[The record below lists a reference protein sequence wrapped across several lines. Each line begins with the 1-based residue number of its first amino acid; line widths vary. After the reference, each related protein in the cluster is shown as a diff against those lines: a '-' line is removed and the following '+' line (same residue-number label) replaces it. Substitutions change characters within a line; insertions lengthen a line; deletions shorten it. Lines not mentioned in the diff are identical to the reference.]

1 MECGTRPRSRAEST
15 PDLAEG
21 KVLFRFSGERAPES
35 EEVSE
40 EASFLGYG
48 ENTGV
53 PDGFKFVEVPKSRD
67 GHKEA
72 GRVEKD
78 RERESECG
86 L

>member
-1 MECGTRPRSRAEST
+1 M
-15 PDLAEG
+15 
-21 KVLFRFSGERAPES
+21 
-35 EEVSE
+35 SE
-40 EASFLGYG
+40 EASFLGCG

-53 PDGFKFVEVPKSRD
+53 PDGFKFAEVPKSRD